1 MGTIYHFNQLT
12 KLEFQ
17 LDYNDVLLS
26 LEMTQNNVKNE
37 TSFLISHS
45 EMNKIMGSIQFLN
58 PEIDLFSHIETHY
71 LNEQTSIYSVDLKK
85 TELNNSWINEY
96 QFQDLHKEI
105 RA

>member
-17 LDYNDVLLS
+17 LDFNDVLLS

-37 TSFLISHS
+37 TSFLISHT
-45 EMNKIMGSIQFLN
+45 EMNKIMGNIQYLN
-58 PEIDLFSHIETHY
+58 PEIDLFSQMKTEH
-71 LNEQTSIYSVDLKK
+71 LDEQTLIYSLDLN
-85 TELNNSWINEY
+85 TNELNNSWINEY